1 MIADEVRV
9 FLLACIAGGGLGLVY
24 DFLAG
29 VRLLFPSSRT
39 AAFLLDG
46 VFFVVAGWVSFRL
59 FQAVSYGRV
68 RGFLLI
74 GEWLGAVIFRLSV
87 GMCVR
92 FFLFSAV
99 QRLKGIAHIVHFKS
113 RKTVQSNENEEKI
126 PASQN
131 LT

>member
-1 MIADEVRV
+1 MIADEVKV

-24 DFLAG
+24 DLLAG
-29 VRLLFPSSRT
+29 ARLLFPSKRT
-39 AAFLLDG
+39 ATFLLDG
-46 VFFVVAGWVSFRL
+46 VFFAVAGWVSFLL

-74 GEWLGAVIFRLSV
+74 GEWLGAVIFRLSA
-87 GMCVR
+87 GRCVR
-92 FFLFSAV
+92 FFLFGTLR
-99 QRLKGIAHIVHFKS
+99 RLKEIAHIVHFKS
-113 RKTVQSNENEEKI
+113 GKTVQSNENEEKI